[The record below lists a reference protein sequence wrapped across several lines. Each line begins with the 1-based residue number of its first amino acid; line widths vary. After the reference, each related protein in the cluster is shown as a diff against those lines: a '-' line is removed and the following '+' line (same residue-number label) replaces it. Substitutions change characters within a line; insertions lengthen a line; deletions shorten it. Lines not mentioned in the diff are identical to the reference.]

1 MSTLR
6 LAIIFQSIEF
16 CLLNNKNWLNSWNT
30 YSYLHSTRI
39 IAVETFSSSDATLE
53 ENVRV
58 RMSSVRVAS
67 VDILWGQAYCSDW
80 QNMMDGLIPVGHI
93 NHLSRPSWKAVN
105 ISKFSAIKYKQKKKT
120 LMKDEK
126 NICAIHKTDK
136 LKSAFDLLTFC
147 ILPSIKIFYG
157 RFQDY
162 FNM

>member
-1 MSTLR
+1 MVYSSFICNCTWSL
-6 LAIIFQSIEF
+6 Q
-16 CLLNNKNWLNSWNT
+16 LNHMLC

-58 RMSSVRVAS
+58 RMSSVRVAG
-67 VDILWGQAYCSDW
+67 VDILRRHAYCSDW

-93 NHLSRPSWKAVN
+93 NHLSSSSWKAVN
-105 ISKFSAIKYKQKKKT
+105 ITKFSAINYKQKKN
-120 LMKDEK
+120 LMKDER

-136 LKSAFDLLTFC
+136 LKSAFDLLTFS